1 MSNHNRSGL
10 KPAGPFNWLKDLD
23 RVAATL
29 PRATSWVD
37 SYGPFMLARY
47 PHLRPE
53 PVPGNAW
60 EKTAAQ
66 QFAEWESRIAHDRDA
81 AACLKGLNAE
91 QRTQLAALLLQ
102 TRVDLD
108 MREADSRS
116 LQWARHLRREAPA
129 RLRKLNRTL
138 QKARQAVEEL
148 RVYAQ
153 DSATANPNDTSL
165 HTARLVLGQPY
176 ALAADRALKA
186 LAMKCPPKAQEFAEI
201 AGEYP
206 TPERVEA
213 FGMVQLY
220 WFFRYGC
227 DLPGDESEV
236 RTARLRNAF
245 WTEVGISTVSYR
257 ETYRDAESKGCEA
270 VHIAITRFPR

>member
-47 PHLRPE
+47 PNLRPT
-53 PVPGNAW
+53 PIPGVA
-60 EKTAAQ
+60 TQ
-66 QFAEWESRIAHDRDA
+66 LFVEWESRIAGSAEA
-81 AACLKGLNAE
+81 AVCLEGLCAE

-102 TRVDLD
+102 TRVDLE
-108 MREADSRS
+108 MHEADSRS
-116 LQWARHLRREAPA
+116 SQWARHLRREAPA
-129 RLRKLNRTL
+129 RLRQLNRKL
-138 QKARQAVEEL
+138 QKARHAVEEL

-165 HTARLVLGQPY
+165 HTARFVLGQRY
-176 ALAADRALKA
+176 ALAADKALKA
-186 LAMKCPPKAQEFAEI
+186 LAMKCPPKAREFAEI
-201 AGEYP
+201 AGEYQ

-213 FGMVQLY
+213 FGMVATLLVLST
-220 WFFRYGC
+220 R
-227 DLPGDESEV
+227 V
-236 RTARLRNAF
+236 R
-245 WTEVGISTVSYR
+245 
-257 ETYRDAESKGCEA
+257 
-270 VHIAITRFPR
+270 AIRPRVRGTSRTFAKCLLD